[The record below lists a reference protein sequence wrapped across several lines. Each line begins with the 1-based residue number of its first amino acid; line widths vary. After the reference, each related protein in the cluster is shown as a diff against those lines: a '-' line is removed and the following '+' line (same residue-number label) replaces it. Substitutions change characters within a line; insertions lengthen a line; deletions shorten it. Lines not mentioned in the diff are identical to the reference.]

1 MQLRRRTEDR
11 CPRGNVPPTADTGSH
26 ALQECNQEK
35 KKHFITDSTDL
46 TEVRSVSCNMPSTV
60 LYNKVIG

>member
-1 MQLRRRTEDR
+1 MQLRRRTEER
-11 CPRGNVPPTADTGSH
+11 CPRGNVPPTAATGSH

-46 TEVRSVSCNMPSTV
+46 TEVRFISYNMLSSIV
-60 LYNKVIG
+60 LDMV